1 MSLWDCLPIEIQEI
15 ILSKSIDLTREEYL
29 NIEGKKHEKRKRRQ
43 GRGLV
48 TPDMIRY
55 AMSSTTDPYE
65 ILSWAFPLE
74 MLELQMCVDP
84 PVELEVVDF
93 DYNAYFTTWL
103 ERCCEYMSA
112 QENANAWITPTE
124 DQWLA
129 MFTKLNDFKRKFS
142 HLDILSEYFPD
153 RNGLFFWLEVQ
164 KDDTTYLSREKR
176 RSLQSLGVRL
186 SKFKPPPAART
197 IA

>member
-1 MSLWDCLPIEIQEI
+1 MSLWDVLPIEIQEI

-29 NIEGKKHEKRKRRQ
+29 NTEGKKHEKRKRRQ

-112 QENANAWITPTE
+112 KENANAWITPTE

-186 SKFKPPPAART
+186 SKFKPPPVART

>member
-1 MSLWDCLPIEIQEI
+1 MSLWDCLPSEIQEI
-15 ILSKSIDLTREEYL
+15 ILSKSIALTREEYL
-29 NIEGKKHEKRKRRQ
+29 NTEGKKHEKRKRRQ